1 MKKLIVKIAL
11 FSFVV
16 TAFVACKEG
25 NKETATADEKEAVA
39 ATSAATDYNV
49 NVEKSVIN
57 WAGSK
62 PTGTHNGTI
71 KLASGSVAVTSQAIE
86 AGKFGIDMNSITDL
100 DLDGD
105 QKANLEAHL
114 KGTVEGK
121 EGDFFNVN
129 KYPFANF
136 EITGITGEGGNVTV
150 SGNLTIKDKTHNI
163 MFPAVVSFSGNDML
177 LKSSPFSIDRTK
189 WGVNYGSKTIFGDLG
204 DKFIN
209 DKIELVVELHAS
221 KS

>member
-11 FSFVV
+11 FSFFV
-16 TAFVACKEG
+16 TALVACKDG
-25 NKETATADEKEAVA
+25 NKETATTSEKEVKVA
-39 ATSAATDYNV
+39 TLAASDYNV
-49 NVEKSVIN
+49 NVEKSIIS
-57 WAGSK
+57 WIGSK
-62 PTGTHNGTI
+62 PTGSHNGTI
-71 KLASGSVAVTSQAIE
+71 KIASGTLMATETAIE
-86 AGKFGIDMNSITDL
+86 AGKFSIDMNSIADL

-105 QKANLEAHL
+105 MKVNLEAHL

-129 KYPFANF
+129 EFPFANF
-136 EITGITGEGGNVTV
+136 EITSVTGEGSKLTV

-163 MFPAVVSFSGNDML
+163 EFPAVISYEGNDMH
-177 LKSSPFSIDRTK
+177 LKSEAFSIDRTK

-209 DKIELVVELHAS
+209 DEIELVVELHAS

>member
-11 FSFVV
+11 FTFVT
-16 TAFVACKEG
+16 TAFIACKEG
-25 NKETATADEKEAVA
+25 NKDTATTDAKEVVE
-39 ATSAATDYNV
+39 ATSAAADYNV
-49 NVEKSVIN
+49 NLEKSVIN

-71 KLASGSVAVTSQAIE
+71 KLASGSVAVSNQDIE
-86 AGKFGIDMNSITDL
+86 AGKFSIDMNTITDL

-105 QKANLEAHL
+105 MKANLEAHL

-129 KYPFANF
+129 KYPLANF
-136 EITGITGEGGNVTV
+136 EITGLTGEGGTVTV

-163 MFPAVVSFSGNDML
+163 EFPAVVSFEGNDML
-177 LKSSPFSIDRTK
+177 LKSSSFSIDRTK
-189 WGVNYGSKTIFGDLG
+189 WDVNYGSKTIFGNLG

-209 DKIELVVELHAS
+209 DEIELVVELHAS
-221 KS
+221 K